1 MEDINIWFSY
11 NFNGVK
17 SHARYKEYTNIL
29 IYKYKIEEKKYMD
42 FLCDELNW
50 ILILSLKKFWLWKP
64 DVKELVELNIK
75 DIRLSLGY
83 PSYQSNKEF
92 SFSNEA
98 KIIEK
103 YLSSPLSI
111 EEILKILN
119 IQDSFKK
126 DEVEKKLAIDSKFFI
141 ASWVQNI

>member
-75 DIRLSLGY
+75 DIRLFLGY

-141 ASWVQNI
+141 GSWLKNI

>member
-17 SHARYKEYTNIL
+17 NHARYEEYTNIL

-42 FLCDELNW
+42 FLCNELNW

-64 DVKELVELNIK
+64 DEKELVELDIK
-75 DIRLSLGY
+75 DIRLFLGS

-92 SFSNEA
+92 SFSDEA

-103 YLSSPLSI
+103 YLSSPLSM

-119 IQDSFKK
+119 IQNSFKK
-126 DEVEKKLAIDSKFFI
+126 DEVEKKLAIDSKFYI

>member
-75 DIRLSLGY
+75 DIRLFLGY

-126 DEVEKKLAIDSKFFI
+126 NEVEKKLAIDSKFFI